1 MRRESTPELPD
12 TPGTFSQHVRTPPE
26 AAAASSLRS
35 SARSAC
41 THVEPS
47 AEVACGPQQQ
57 RMPIGEALPPP
68 LLVSGTGEPALALVA
83 GWDGGSGSRTRPLE
97 AALDS
102 AGIRIV

>member
-1 MRRESTPELPD
+1 
-12 TPGTFSQHVRTPPE
+12 
-26 AAAASSLRS
+26 
-35 SARSAC
+35 
-41 THVEPS
+41 
-47 AEVACGPQQQ
+47 
-57 RMPIGEALPPP
+57 MPIGEALPPP